1 MQTQF
6 GWVRLEVALAERQ
19 TATCVLL
26 RLGGPVAN
34 EAVASMEGGL

>member
-6 GWVRLEVALAERQ
+6 GWVRLAVALAERQ
-19 TATCVLL
+19 IETCVLL

-34 EAVASMEGGL
+34 EAVVSLEGDS